1 MKLQRGFTLIEVLVV
16 LVIIAMLVSM
26 AAINTGGDPRR
37 DHLITEAERLKF
49 FLEAVSD
56 EALFQN
62 KDLGFVVTKTN
73 LTPYAYEDVVD
84 PNAANSNSNS
94 SSNTVANAPVQMKK
108 EWVPYTG
115 RFTDVFE
122 LSSEDMQ
129 FNLKVDGQSVILAY
143 LQELKEDEEAKPHFH
158 LLSSGEQTVT
168 SLEIYIDDLDFSTT
182 ARGTGV
188 GRYYVDMNNN
198 E

>member
-26 AAINTGGDPRR
+26 AAINTGGDPRK
-37 DHLITEAERLKF
+37 DQLIAEAERLKF

-62 KDLGFVVTKTN
+62 KDLGFEITKSN
-73 LTPYAYEDVVD
+73 LTPYSYEDVVD
-84 PNAANSNSNS
+84 PNATNTNS
-94 SSNTVANAPVQMKK
+94 SSNTATNTSVQMKK
-108 EWVPYTG
+108 EWVAYKG

-122 LSSEDMQ
+122 LPSEDMQ
-129 FNLKVDGQSVILAY
+129 FNLKVDGQEVILGY
-143 LQELKEDEEAKPHFH
+143 SQEKKEDEEAKPHIH
-158 LLSSGEQTVT
+158 LLSSGEQTV
-168 SLEIYIDDLDFSTT
+168 SSIEIYFDDLEFSTT
-182 ARGTGV
+182 TRGTGV

>member
-26 AAINTGGDPRR
+26 AAINTGGDPRKEQ
-37 DHLITEAERLKF
+37 LIAEAERLKF

-62 KDLGFVVTKTN
+62 KDLGFVVSKSN
-73 LTPYAYEDVVD
+73 MTPYSYEDVVD
-84 PNAANSNSNS
+84 PDNAPDPTNTGS
-94 SSNTVANAPVQMKK
+94 TVATKIEK
-108 EWVPYTG
+108 EWAPYKG

-122 LSSEDMQ
+122 LASEEMQ
-129 FNLKVDGQSVILAY
+129 FNLKVDGQEVIIDY
-143 LQELKEDEEAKPHFH
+143 SQEKQEDEEAKPHFFV
-158 LLSSGEQTVT
+158 LSSGEQTVT
-168 SLEIYIDDLDFSTT
+168 SLEISIEELAFSSTT
-182 ARGTGV
+182 RGMGV
-188 GRYYVDMNNN
+188 GRYYVDANSN

>member
-26 AAINTGGDPRR
+26 AAINTGGDPRK
-37 DHLITEAERLKF
+37 DQLIAEAERLKF

-62 KDLGFVVTKTN
+62 KDLGFEITKSN
-73 LTPYAYEDVVD
+73 LTPYSYEDVVD
-84 PNAANSNSNS
+84 PNATNTNS
-94 SSNTVANAPVQMKK
+94 SSNAATNASVQMKK
-108 EWVPYTG
+108 EWVAYKG

-122 LSSEDMQ
+122 LPSEDMQ
-129 FNLKVDGQSVILAY
+129 FNLKVDGQEVILGY
-143 LQELKEDEEAKPHFH
+143 SQEKKEDEEAKPHIH
-158 LLSSGEQTVT
+158 LLSSGEQSV
-168 SLEIYIDDLDFSTT
+168 SSIEIYIDDLDFSTT
-182 ARGTGV
+182 TRGTGV
-188 GRYYVDMNNN
+188 GRYYVDMNHN

>member
-26 AAINTGGDPRR
+26 AAINTGGDPRKEQ
-37 DHLITEAERLKF
+37 LIAEAERLKF

-62 KDLGFVVTKTN
+62 KDLGFVVSKSN
-73 LTPYAYEDVVD
+73 MTPYSYEDAVD
-84 PNAANSNSNS
+84 PNNTDPQNTSTDSTAA
-94 SSNTVANAPVQMKK
+94 VVIEK
-108 EWVPYTG
+108 EWVPYQG

-122 LSSEDMQ
+122 LASEEMQ
-129 FNLKVDGQSVILAY
+129 FNLKVDGQEVIVEY
-143 LQELKEDEEAKPHFH
+143 SQEKQKDEEVEPHFFV
-158 LLSSGEQTVT
+158 LSSGEQTVT
-168 SLEIYIDDLDFSTT
+168 ALEISIDELDFSTT
-182 ARGTGV
+182 TRGMGV
-188 GRYYVDMNNN
+188 GRYYVDANSN